1 MTKQELAESRREL
14 KSSKSALAR
23 SVISAKQ
30 ATRSATGQTVAPAP
44 SGSPDEQALD
54 EAPAFKEMRR
64 QHFHAMLRMIYESL
78 LTQLNLSPDQRTRFY
93 ELRLA
98 GLENPAENSEEELQK
113 LFGVRGFQLYQS
125 YASTEGERQLL
136 LQFRQQI
143 DAKSLQVADW
153 QYDRLLAALV
163 EARQQYPRN
172 AGGRAAAYEAALSQ
186 APQFLTPDQLEAA
199 RSYFHNQ
206 AEVLQTIQEMLPP
219 PK

>member
-1 MTKQELAESRREL
+1 MKNQELAEIQREL
-14 KSSKSALAR
+14 KTTKSALAR
-23 SVISAKQ
+23 VAMSPKQ
-30 ATRSATGQTVAPAP
+30 PTRLAPGQSVAPTP
-44 SGSPDEQALD
+44 SGSSDEQALD

-64 QHFHAMLRMIYESL
+64 QNFYATLRMIYEPL

-93 ELRLA
+93 ELRLN
-98 GLENPAENSEEELQK
+98 GLENPAANAEEELRK
-113 LFGVRGFQLYQS
+113 LFGPRGFELYQS

-136 LQFRQQI
+136 LQFRQQV
-143 DAKSLQVADW
+143 DAKSLQVANW

-163 EARQQYPRN
+163 QARQQYPRN

-206 AEVLQTIQEMLPP
+206 AEVLKTIQAMLPP